1 MAIKIR
7 RDMNAGAA
15 AAASRAGGRGKKA
28 IEDAQT
34 LASLAGR
41 SGGGGSTTGAT
52 AQAHAQLVNAPTGGA
67 APLGSVSGQAHA
79 VAPRNYSVT
88 WSPVTS
94 PGGFKKAEA
103 KAAAQAQAER
113 DFRASENQ
121 KNRDLQ
127 ISEAEKNRNFREEQA
142 QAERDAK
149 AVAERDA
156 FERRE
161 YERAAQEE
169 ARRAEKEEQR
179 RYETEQYEQQTRDR
193 HYMKQGYSFEQAR
206 TLQQLDE
213 QYGAIDMNDGFTP
226 EQKEQAKAEVDAKR
240 AAIKPIYAP
249 EKPPKPNVQ
258 EIDGVKYVQNGNS
271 WERIE
276 PVAKPERRLTI
287 NDVLKNV
294 PTKRFDADGEEVEIS
309 LDERL
314 DMAQKILDRI
324 YGVPSAAG
332 GAEPGVGGTEPGMDP
347 MAAMR
352 LLDPLA
358 LYGGTQQIMADIRN
372 RPPAQPQVTQPAVT
386 TDERKNKWSKYAD

>member
-1 MAIKIR
+1 MAIRIK
-7 RDMNAGAA
+7 RDINAGAA

-28 IEDAQT
+28 IEDAQI

-121 KNRDLQ
+121 KNR
-127 ISEAEKNRNFREEQA
+127 EFREEQA

-213 QYGAIDMNDGFTP
+213 QYAAIDTNDAFTD
-226 EQKEQAKAEVDAKR
+226 EEKAQAKAEIDAKR
-240 AAIKPIYAP
+240 AAITPIYAP
-249 EKPPKPNVQ
+249 EEPPKPNVQ

-271 WERIE
+271 WERLEDKEALRAEAQQKAQAEKMQNARNAYILKSIE
-276 PVAKPERRLTI
+276 GLNPEEI
-287 NDVLKNV
+287 
-294 PTKRFDADGEEVEIS
+294 DAEIKAAGE
-309 LDERL
+309 RW
-314 DMAQKILDRI
+314 DRV
-324 YGVPSAAG
+324 YGAPAGAG
-332 GAEPGVGGTEPGMDP
+332 GAEPGMDP

-358 LYGGTQQIMADIRN
+358 QYGGTQQIMADIRN
-372 RPPAQPQVTQPAVT
+372 RPPAQPQVTQPATT